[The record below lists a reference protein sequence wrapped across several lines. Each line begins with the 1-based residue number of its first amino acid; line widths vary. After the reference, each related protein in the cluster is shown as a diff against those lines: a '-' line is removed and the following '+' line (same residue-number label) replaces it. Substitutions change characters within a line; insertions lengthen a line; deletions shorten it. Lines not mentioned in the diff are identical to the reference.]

1 MRIVVVEDEPK
12 TRSGIVKIIEK
23 YTDHT
28 VVAQECDGTGGFERI
43 IKLQPDIIITD
54 INMPEMDGLTMI
66 NQCRKAGITAAAIV
80 LTGYSEFEYAQKAIQ
95 LEVVEYLLKPLNI
108 EDIIEVLDVVTKK
121 ISQSKNTTVTAEQ
134 LLFSILTCD
143 ECNLD
148 RVLRQFDEKIKHQPE
163 QFISLFLL
171 QSESISEETTNQM
184 VVILK
189 DRLNAICMTA
199 FQVFKLPFEKKI
211 LVMILDVQNED
222 YLKAIFKMQIMR
234 ELDKTGE
241 YLVSFSTIKSILL
254 LKQTIR
260 QMQEYFAYTFVC
272 PKSCIIDT
280 DVINSLQFE
289 KTEYPEYLENA
300 ICRDIRNGNKDSII
314 KNAKKFEEVI
324 INSKDEPSAIK
335 NYTVRF
341 VINILDT
348 ARDLL
353 KSRDIESLYH
363 YLLNDMMSSN
373 RKEAFLNN
381 YWKMIHIIADD
392 KEDKL
397 TENGM
402 ILNVIEFIRQNYDK
416 EISLSDAA
424 ELVGITP
431 EYLSKLFSK
440 EMGINYS
447 TFLGEFRVSVAKKLL
462 ASGKYK
468 ICEVAVMVGYR
479 DTKYFNKVFRSIMGV
494 SPSDY
499 RKVL

>member
-1 MRIVVVEDEPK
+1 MRIIVVEDEPK

-23 YTDHT
+23 YTNHT
-28 VVAQECDGTGGFERI
+28 VIAQECDGTGGYQKI
-43 IKLQPDIIITD
+43 IELQPDVIITD

-66 NQCRKAGITAAAIV
+66 NKSREAGVTAAVIV

-95 LEVVEYLLKPLNI
+95 LEVVEYLLKPLSI
-108 EDIIEVLDVVTKK
+108 EDIIEVLEVVSKK
-121 ISQSKNTTVTAEQ
+121 ISKSRNDAVTAEQ
-134 LLFSILTCD
+134 LLFTILTCE
-143 ECNLD
+143 ECDLD
-148 RVLRQFDEKIKHQPE
+148 SVQPLFDEKIRHQPDHI
-163 QFISLFLL
+163 ISLFLL

-184 VVILK
+184 IAILR
-189 DRLNAICMTA
+189 DRLDAICLTGYY
-199 FQVFKLPFEKKI
+199 VFKLPFEKKI
-211 LVMILDVQNED
+211 LVMIMDGQNEN

-241 YLVSFSTIKSILL
+241 YLVSFSTITRISM
-254 LKQTIR
+254 LKQTVK
-260 QMQEYFAYTFVC
+260 QMQEYFTYMFVC
-272 PKSCIIDT
+272 PEKCIIDT
-280 DVINSLQFE
+280 NVIDGLKFE
-289 KTEYPEYLENA
+289 KTDYPEYLENA
-300 ICRDIRNGNKDSII
+300 ICRDIRNGNKESIR
-314 KNAKKFEEVI
+314 KNAKKFEAII
-324 INSKDEPSAIK
+324 INSKDEPAAIK

-348 ARDLL
+348 AKDLL
-353 KSRDIESLYH
+353 KNKDIESLYH
-363 YLLNDMMSSN
+363 YLLNDMMNSN
-373 RKEAFLNN
+373 RKEPFLNN
-381 YWKMIHIIADD
+381 YWKMINIIADD

-416 EISLSDAA
+416 EISLSEAA

-440 EMGINYS
+440 EMGINYC
-447 TFLGEFRVSVAKKLL
+447 TFLGEFRVSIAKKLL

-468 ICEVAVMVGYR
+468 IGEVAVMVGYK

>member
-1 MRIVVVEDEPK
+1 MKIVVVEDEPK

-23 YTDHT
+23 YTEHT
-28 VVAQECDGTGGFERI
+28 VIAQECDGQSGYEKI
-43 IKLQPDIIITD
+43 VSLQPDVIITD
-54 INMPEMDGLTMI
+54 INMPQMDGLTMI
-66 NQCRKAGITAAAIV
+66 NQCRVAGVTAAAIV

-95 LEVVEYLLKPLNI
+95 LEVVEYLLKPLNV
-108 EDIIEVLDVVTKK
+108 EDIIEVLDIVSKK
-121 ISQSKNTTVTAEQ
+121 ISQSRSAAVTAEQ
-134 LLFSILTCD
+134 LLFTILTCD
-143 ECNLD
+143 ACNIEKS
-148 RVLRQFDEKIKHQPE
+148 LRQFDDKIKHQSD
-163 QFISLFLL
+163 QNISLFLI

-184 VVILK
+184 LVVLREK
-189 DRLNAICMTA
+189 LNAVCMTE
-199 FQVFKLPFEKKI
+199 FYIFKLPFEKKI
-211 LVMILDVQNED
+211 LVMILDGQNEE
-222 YLKAIFKMQIMR
+222 YIKAIFKMQVMR
-234 ELDKTGE
+234 ELDQTGE
-241 YLVSFSTIKSILL
+241 YLVSFSTIKNIVM
-254 LKQTIR
+254 LKQTINK
-260 QMQEYFAYTFVC
+260 MQEYFAYTFVC
-272 PKSCIIDT
+272 PKGCIIDIN
-280 DVINSLQFE
+280 VINALKFE
-289 KTEYPEYLENA
+289 KTEYPDYLENS
-300 ICRDIRNGNKDSII
+300 ICRDIRNGNKENIK
-314 KNAKKFEEVI
+314 KNAKKFEMAI
-324 INSKDEPSAIK
+324 INSKDEPANIK

-341 VINILDT
+341 VMNILDT
-348 ARDLL
+348 ASDLL
-353 KSRDIESLYH
+353 KSKDIESLYH
-363 YLLNDMMSSN
+363 YLLNDMMNSN

-424 ELVGITP
+424 DLVGITP

-447 TFLGEFRVSVAKKLL
+447 TFLGEFRISVAKKLL

-468 ICEVAVMVGYR
+468 ICEVAVMVGYK

>member
-23 YTDHT
+23 YTKHT
-28 VVAQECDGTGGFERI
+28 VVAQECDGTEGYKSI

-66 NQCRKAGITAAAIV
+66 NQCRAAGVTAATIV

-108 EDIIEVLDVVTKK
+108 EDIIEVLDTVTKK
-121 ISQSKNTTVTAEQ
+121 ISQSKCATVTAEQ
-134 LLFSILTCD
+134 LLFTILTCD
-143 ECNLD
+143 ACNID
-148 RVLRQFDEKIKHQPE
+148 GALRQFDEKIKHQPD
-163 QFISLFLL
+163 QCISLFLL

-184 VVILK
+184 IVILHE
-189 DRLNAICMTA
+189 RLNAICMTE

-211 LVMILDVQNED
+211 LVMILDVQNEE

-241 YLVSFSTIKSILL
+241 YLVSFSTIRNISL
-254 LKQTIR
+254 LKQTLR
-260 QMQEYFAYTFVC
+260 QMQDYFAYTFVC
-272 PKSCIIDT
+272 PKSCIIDSN
-280 DVINSLQFE
+280 VVQNLCFE

-300 ICRDIRNGNKDSII
+300 ICRDIRSGNKENII
-314 KNAKKFEEVI
+314 KNAKKFEAI
-324 INSKDEPSAIK
+324 IMNSKDEPANIK
-335 NYTVRF
+335 SYTVRF
-341 VINILDT
+341 VMNILDT

-353 KSRDIESLYH
+353 KNKDIESLYH
-363 YLLNDMMSSN
+363 YLLNDMMRSN

-468 ICEVAVMVGYR
+468 ICEVAVMVGYK